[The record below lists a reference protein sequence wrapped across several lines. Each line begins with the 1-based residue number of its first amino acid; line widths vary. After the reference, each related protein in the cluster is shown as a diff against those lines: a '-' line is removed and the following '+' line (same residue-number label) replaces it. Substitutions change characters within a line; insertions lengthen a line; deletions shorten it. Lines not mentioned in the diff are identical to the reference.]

1 MPSSLRELEF
11 IDLYLSSDFSDFH
24 DGEGRFA
31 VPENLTS
38 DIQNIKNACIKKSQ
52 LIANPE
58 FSLSYDD
65 VRYRV
70 TVIHDFDDKPV
81 FFLRKIEAQIRDL
94 NQLNLV
100 DSTIELLN
108 AKDQEGLILIAGKMR
123 QGKTTT
129 AASIVAHRLKEFGG
143 VSVAIEDPT
152 ETLLAGIHGN
162 GRCIQAQASRFSG
175 GYQEPLIRALRTG
188 ADLIFIGEI
197 REPNTAKETAVASNN
212 GHLIVST
219 IHAGSIREAIEK
231 YCALAGNEMTSSLAE
246 GLSLIIFQTLSVVR
260 TKGTFTNKVLGTV
273 CFRMTDSARVKIKEG
288 QFTSL
293 ENDIHEQINH
303 EQWS

>member
-1 MPSSLRELEF
+1 MLSTLRELEF
-11 IDLYLSSDFSDFH
+11 IDLYLSADFSDYH
-24 DGEGRFA
+24 DGDGRFS
-31 VPENLTS
+31 VPEYLET
-38 DIQNIKNACIKKSQ
+38 DILNIRNECIKKSNET
-52 LIANPE
+52 ANPE
-58 FSLSYDD
+58 FSLRYDD

-70 TVIHDFDDKPV
+70 TLIQDFDGKPV
-81 FFLRKIEAQIRDL
+81 FFLRKVEAQIRDL

-100 DSTIELLN
+100 DSTVELLN
-108 AKDQEGLILIAGKMR
+108 SKNQEGLILIAGKMR

-129 AASIVAHRLKEFGG
+129 AASIVSHRLKKFGG

-152 ETLLAGIHGN
+152 ETLLAGIHGD

-175 GYQEPLIRALRTG
+175 GYQEPLIRSLRTG

-197 REPNTAKETAVASNN
+197 REPTTAKETAIASNN
-212 GHLIVST
+212 GHLIIST

-231 YCALAGNEMTSSLAE
+231 YCALAGSDMTSSLAE
-246 GLSLIIFQTLSVVR
+246 GLNLVIFQTLHVVR
-260 TKGTFTNKVLGTV
+260 QNGVITNRSLGTI

-288 QFTSL
+288 NFTSL
-293 ENDIHEQINH
+293 ENDIHAQINR

>member
-1 MPSSLRELEF
+1 MQSTLREFEF
-11 IDLYLSSDFSDFH
+11 IDLYLSESFSDYH
-24 DGEGRFA
+24 NGEGRYS
-31 VPENLTS
+31 VPESLDS
-38 DIQNIKNACIKKSQ
+38 DLQNIKNACVRKSN
-52 LIANPE
+52 LSVSPE

-70 TVIHDFDDKPV
+70 TVINDFDDKPV

-129 AASIVAHRLKEFGG
+129 AASIVAHRLKAFGG

-152 ETLLAGIHGN
+152 ETLLAGIHGK

-175 GYQEPLIRALRTG
+175 GYQEPLIRSLRTG

-212 GHLIVST
+212 GHLIIST

-231 YCALAGNEMTSSLAE
+231 YCALAGSEMISSLAE
-246 GLSLIIFQTLSVVR
+246 GLTLIIFQNLTVIR
-260 TKGTFTNKVLGTV
+260 TNGMVTNKNLGTI

-288 QFTSL
+288 QFNSL

>member
-1 MPSSLRELEF
+1 MPSTLRELDF
-11 IDLYLSSDFSDFH
+11 IDLYLSSEFADFH
-24 DGEGRFA
+24 DGEGRFS
-31 VPENLTS
+31 VPEELES
-38 DIQNIKNACIKKSQ
+38 EIQNIRSACAKRKSETD
-52 LIANPE
+52 NPE
-58 FSLSYDD
+58 FSLSYDN

-70 TVIHDFDDKPV
+70 TVIHDFDDNPV
-81 FFLRKIEAQIRDL
+81 FFLRKIEAQVRDL

-129 AASIVAHRLKEFGG
+129 AASIVSHRLNRFGG

-152 ETLLAGIHGN
+152 ETLLAGIHGK

-175 GYQEPLIRALRTG
+175 GYQEPLIRSLRTG

-212 GHLIVST
+212 GHLIIST

-231 YCALAGNEMTSSLAE
+231 YCALAGSDMTSSLAE
-246 GLSLIIFQTLSVVR
+246 GLSLIIFQTLTVVR
-260 TKGTFTNKVLGTV
+260 KNGVTTNRTLGTI

-288 QFTSL
+288 KFTSL